1 MTAWRAHLS
10 NRNILQT
17 MKVYINGEAAD
28 MADGATVAD
37 VLAAKGISPTGTAVA
52 VENRV
57 VPRAEWAARI
67 LTEGAKLTVIR
78 AVCGG

>member
-28 MADGATVAD
+28 IAEGATVAD
-37 VLAAKGISPTGTAVA
+37 ALAAKGITAAGTAVA
-52 VENRV
+52 IENRV
-57 VPRAEWAARI
+57 VPRAEWATRT
-67 LTEGAKLTVIR
+67 LTEGVKLTVIR